1 MYFDTEE
8 ELENN
13 INNLFGN
20 GYYKEAV
27 ETGLDNRYCYPSTLY
42 SPLINEIEE

>member
-1 MYFDTEE
+1 MQVQFLSVVE

-20 GYYKEAV
+20 LKK
-27 ETGLDNRYCYPSTLY
+27 
-42 SPLINEIEE
+42 INYER